1 MDVFKLVYTSTVIG
15 AGTFMD
21 VVNTCN
27 LATNVDNLESIVIN
41 DYNLAQVQS

>member
-21 VVNTCN
+21 VVNN
-27 LATNVDNLESIVIN
+27 VATNVDNL
-41 DYNLAQVQS
+41 AQV